1 MAEVKKVEDIQ
12 FFLKKALDSLENSK
26 RIATT
31 QEMVPVEQI
40 QKLVRAERKKQ
51 RVTRDML
58 SKLAGV
64 SVGTVNA
71 IETGKLTVSIS
82 NAQKVLNAL
91 GKKLWIK

>member
-12 FFLKKALDSLENSK
+12 FFLKMALDSLENSK